1 MNIDIKR
8 EKNLNKEVLGNLYQ
22 DAEWSAYTNDLEKL
36 HQAVLQSYEVL
47 TAWEGQKLVG
57 LLRTVSDGLTIVYIQ
72 DILVLKSHQNQG
84 IGSQLMQMILEMN
97 KNVRQKVLLTG
108 EAPDVRHFYEK
119 NGLDSCDKGNA
130 VAFTLLD

>member
-108 EAPDVRHFYEK
+108 EAPDVRHFHEK

-130 VAFTLLD
+130 VTFTLLD

>member
-8 EKNLNKEVLGNLYQ
+8 EKNLNKEALGNLYE

-84 IGSQLMQMILEMN
+84 IGSQLMQMILKMN

-108 EAPDVRHFYEK
+108 EAPDVRNFYEK
-119 NGLDSCDKGNA
+119 NGLDSCNKGNA